1 MINWS
6 IYPIVRS
13 VIFFCVGILMGHHL
27 SPSLI
32 FPIGISSM
40 LVPLIILGIERTR
53 LDPIIASMLMHG
65 EYILLGILLT
75 LIVQNDR
82 DAFHFSRNITSD
94 DQTII
99 ARLNEDARLGNR
111 YRAECDVLAI
121 NGCKTRGKTM
131 VYFKDDSISYVQG
144 NVIKLLGRFSEVP
157 SNTNPDVFDY
167 KGFLAKKR
175 IAHTYWVKPEGHSL
189 MIHDGQ
195 NMITSLAYRLR
206 SAALARLAKI
216 FDTRDHLAIASA
228 MILGYKHILSD
239 EQYTVYSET
248 GSIHVLAVSGLH
260 VGVITY
266 LFILLFGRIKS
277 QRTSIKVLKTI
288 TLISVVWIF
297 ALVTGMAP
305 AVSRAALMFSFF
317 IVGKYWF
324 EEYNIYNI
332 LAASALLLLLYDPML
347 LYQAGFQFSYLA
359 LFSIVL
365 IMPLIFTPSILTNY
379 KVLNYIIQLICVSI
393 AAQILVFPV
402 TIYYFHKFPVYFILS
417 GIVAV
422 PAAFLIL
429 SIGLAA
435 LMLSPIPILGGLL
448 ATVLKYIVL
457 TFSNLIHGIHSLPM
471 SVWNGIWLDQWH
483 TGLIYALLFA
493 TLLVIFTPHK
503 IRWMYTAG
511 MLVVSIIAYSTYVG
525 YTQQNTT
532 ELLVYDMGWKKSMI
546 DVSHGSKKLHTFK
559 SERITQKDIAFN
571 AENHRIRRGLTLSD
585 TLPHHN
591 GYFSID
597 RDTFLVTGL
606 TEIANKGLITA
617 PNILIL
623 NNGSKIKPKNFTH
636 IHTLKTVILD
646 ATISKYTVSDWKKF
660 CSEKDITLSSIKE
673 QGAYCMRYPR
683 YE

>member
-1 MINWS
+1 
-6 IYPIVRS
+6 
-13 VIFFCVGILMGHHL
+13 MGRYL
-27 SPSLI
+27 STSYTYFIGASSL
-32 FPIGISSM
+32 
-40 LVPLIILGIERTR
+40 LVPLLIQGLERTK
-53 LDPIIASMLMHG
+53 LNPILASIFLHL
-65 EYILLGILLT
+65 EYILLGMLLA

-82 DAFHFSRNITSD
+82 DAFHFSKEIATD

-99 ARLNEDARLGNR
+99 VRLNEDARLGNR
-111 YRAECDVLAI
+111 YRAECEVLAI
-121 NGCKTRGKTM
+121 NGRKTRGKTM
-131 VYFKDDSISYVQG
+131 VYFKDDTISYVQG

-157 SNTNPDVFDY
+157 TNTNPDVFNY

-175 IAHTYWVKPEGHSL
+175 IGHTYWVKSGGHTL
-189 MIHDGQ
+189 VLQDGQ
-195 NMITSLAYRLR
+195 NMITSLAHRLR
-206 SAALARLAKI
+206 SSALARLEHI
-216 FDTRDHLAIASA
+216 FDNRDHLAIASA
-228 MILGYKHILSD
+228 MILGYKHILSH

-277 QRTSIKVLKTI
+277 QHTTVKLLKTI

-332 LAASALLLLLYDPML
+332 LAASALILLLYDPML
-347 LYQAGFQFSYLA
+347 IYQAGFQFSYLA

-365 IMPLIFTPSILTNY
+365 IMPLIFTSSILTNY
-379 KVLNYIIQLICVSI
+379 RVLNYIIQLVCVSI

-429 SIGLAA
+429 SIGLATLLLA
-435 LMLSPIPILGGLL
+435 PIPILGEML
-448 ATVLKYIVL
+448 ATLLKYIVL
-457 TFSNLIHGIHSLPM
+457 TFSHLINGIHRLPM

-493 TLLVIFTPHK
+493 LLLVIFTRRK
-503 IRWMYTAG
+503 IRWIYTAG
-511 MLVVSIIAYSTYVG
+511 ILAISIITYSTYVG

-532 ELLVYDMGWKKSMI
+532 ELLVYDMGWRKSMI
-546 DVSHGSKKLHTFK
+546 DVSHGSKKLYSYASK
-559 SERITQKDIAFN
+559 QVSQKDIAFN
-571 AENHRIRRGLTLSD
+571 AENHRIRRGMILSD

-597 RDTFLVTGL
+597 QDTILVTGL
-606 TEIANKGLITA
+606 IQKNESSLIYA
-617 PNILIL
+617 PNILII
-623 NNGSKIKPKNFTH
+623 NNRASYKPNDFIH
-636 IHTLKTVILD
+636 IHTLEAVILD
-646 ATISKYTVSDWKKF
+646 ATINKYIASDWRKF
-660 CSEKDITLSSIKE
+660 CLENDIALSSIKE
-673 QGAYCMRYPR
+673 EGAHCVMYPR
-683 YE
+683 YRE